1 MVFMSNFLQAIND
14 ILPRLAKEQMDAI
27 ISEAQD
33 AQFKLEMVPAST
45 TEFVSSLTFLD
56 EIQERIDS
64 LDEMSSI
71 VVLMYDLIDK
81 FKVPTPPEDFAVYQV
96 GSVVYYCCILSQF
109 YILSSLTTAS
119 FEKLDTA
126 CCVKCIKCSHSSNL
140 NGLERTN
147 LGQKFFAPVW

>member
-96 GSVVYYCCILSQF
+96 GVLYTTVVYCH
-109 YILSSLTTAS
+109 S
-119 FEKLDTA
+119 F
-126 CCVKCIKCSHSSNL
+126 I
-140 NGLERTN
+140 
-147 LGQKFFAPVW
+147 FFPAPLLQALRN